1 MKHLNL
7 LTLCIWTIAH
17 ATIAAQSEKKLVL
30 EHAVEEIVH
39 RTCLEQKI
47 QGVSLAIILADG
59 KVYNYTLGIGR
70 KGKIITDSTLFFAG
84 NSTELYL
91 ATLALRLQEKG
102 TIDLDASVGKYVKHG
117 KFIDKA
123 VTLRQLLSHTSG
135 IYNIFLNPDLE
146 NDLPALAP
154 ENITPLFIIQQWLKK
169 PNIYTPGTTLQY
181 YNPTDYLML
190 GIIIEQITE
199 RPLHQLLREELW
211 EHLDMTNT
219 FWGGYESYQ
228 NQIAGGWYYA
238 HHKLIDHSEN
248 PATAAYLKACWGS
261 SNLLI
266 TPADAAKFVRALV
279 SGQILQPASFAL
291 MTDMNPLQ
299 GSATYHTGMGL
310 EKLILDQELAF
321 GTAGGGYYF
330 LGNRMSVF
338 HHPKDNVTIAI
349 ATNTLSNNK
358 DGLPDFLFQM
368 HLAISNLVKKTEW
381 GKDVLSYS
389 LSKN

>member
-1 MKHLNL
+1 MKHLKL

-17 ATIAAQSEKKLVL
+17 VTIAAQSEKKLVL
-30 EHAVEEIVH
+30 EHAVEEIV
-39 RTCLEQKI
+39 RSTCLEQKI

-91 ATLALRLQEKG
+91 ATLTLLLQEKNV
-102 TIDLDASVGKYVKHG
+102 IDLDAPIEQYLNPG
-117 KFIDKA
+117 KFINKT
-123 VTLRQLLSHTSG
+123 VTIRQLLSHTSG
-135 IYNIFLNPDLE
+135 IYNIFLHPDLE
-146 NDLPALAP
+146 DDLTALSP
-154 ENITPLFIIQQWLKK
+154 EKITPLFIVERWLKK

-181 YNPTDYLML
+181 YNPTDYLIL
-190 GIIIEQITE
+190 GIIIEHIMK
-199 RPLHQLLREELW
+199 RPLYQLLREELW
-211 EHLDMTNT
+211 KPLEMKNT

-238 HHKLIDHSEN
+238 HHKLIDHSKN
-248 PATAAYLKACWGS
+248 PSTDAYLKACWGS

-266 TPADAAKFVRALV
+266 TPTDAAKFVRALV

-291 MTDMNPLQ
+291 MTMMNPLR
-299 GSATYHTGMGL
+299 GSEDYHTGIGL

-330 LGNRMSVF
+330 LGNRMLVF

-349 ATNTLSNNK
+349 ASNTLSNNK
-358 DGLPDFLFQM
+358 DGAPDFLFSM
-368 HLAISNLVKKTEW
+368 HKDILKAARNLSQFKTLGSKSN
-381 GKDVLSYS
+381 
-389 LSKN
+389 